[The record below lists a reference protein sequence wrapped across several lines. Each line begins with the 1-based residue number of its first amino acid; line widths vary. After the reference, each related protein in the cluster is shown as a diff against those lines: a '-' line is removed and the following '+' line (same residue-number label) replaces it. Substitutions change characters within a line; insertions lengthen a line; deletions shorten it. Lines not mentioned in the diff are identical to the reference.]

1 MVLVIMITPAAPAAP
16 PAPNPVTALVM
27 CYRQLG
33 AAMIMIVIMGRM
45 AFRSQTRGCRH

>member
-1 MVLVIMITPAAPAAP
+1 MVLVIMITPAAATASI
-16 PAPNPVTALVM
+16 PVTALVM

-33 AAMIMIVIMGRM
+33 AAMIMIVIVGRM

>member
-16 PAPNPVTALVM
+16 IPVTALVM